1 MQFNDANQ
9 AIRSASHLAARRRAD
24 AVRLPSLVRAIDI
37 LLFDLEELNLAGVAR
52 VPARIREQAGNVL
65 RLVPAPVEIDVEVLR
80 VRFRTGALMDTL
92 FTAQEL
98 IFRAMDPTR
107 PALSDED
114 EEMRSA

>member
-1 MQFNDANQ
+1 VQFDDANR
-9 AIRSASHLAARRRAD
+9 AIRSADDLAARRRAD

-65 RLVPAPVEIDVEVLR
+65 RLVPAPVLDEDLLR
-80 VRFRTGALMDTL
+80 VRFRTNALMDTL

-98 IFRAMDPTR
+98 LFRAMDPSR
-107 PALSDED
+107 PALRED
-114 EEMRSA
+114 DDEMRSA

>member
-1 MQFNDANQ
+1 
-9 AIRSASHLAARRRAD
+9 
-24 AVRLPSLVRAIDI
+24 
-37 LLFDLEELNLAGVAR
+37 
-52 VPARIREQAGNVL
+52 VL

-107 PALSDED
+107 PALSDDD